1 MSLLSLLYIYYQ
13 SVLSAAVWVLHPAVI
28 TWGCSQ
34 ITKMYIDLSLAD
46 TQYPQLSCYLWL
58 CLWTVNLLHIW
69 TILEVHLGK
78 PHKKIT
84 TESLINASPASY
96 YFDNCPIF
104 CGCFLKAS
112 LCWLLTSLWSTL
124 GFIDR
129 YFKSNSIL
137 FLSFVNLPLWTTL
150 FLHLTFQL
158 MWSLCCQK
166 YSSKSKYSLFERDL
180 FL

>member
-1 MSLLSLLYIYYQ
+1 M
-13 SVLSAAVWVLHPAVI
+13 
-28 TWGCSQ
+28 
-34 ITKMYIDLSLAD
+34 
-46 TQYPQLSCYLWL
+46 
-58 CLWTVNLLHIW
+58 NLLHIW

-78 PHKKIT
+78 PPKKIT
-84 TESLINASPASY
+84 TESLINASYSY
-96 YFDNCPIF
+96 YLDNCPIF

-137 FLSFVNLPLWTTL
+137 FLSFVNLPLWATL

-166 YSSKSKYSLFERDL
+166 YSSKSKYSLHYRHCSYDSYFSFGPTLTTRWCWLGWGWCWRLRPAPLGIRRSASDWRVRGSSTVYRSADIWWWSL
-180 FL
+180 MS